1 VSVAKGYVELDVTTG
16 AIKKE
21 VLSFDSVE
29 SLRRLPSGHTILGGN
44 SNGGVTLQEL
54 DGQDAAVSGHKVT
67 FTNYSQFRLLRRTPQ
82 GTFLIGVANTLA
94 EVNWD
99 KQTIWSMDFTPAPGH
114 DPDYIYQGLRLPD
127 NTIAVTSGYA
137 VSLLIVDPRPRRH

>member
-1 VSVAKGYVELDVTTG
+1 VSVANGYVELDITTG

-21 VLSFDSVE
+21 VLTFDSVE

-54 DGQDAAVSGHKVT
+54 DSQDAPVPGNNMT
-67 FTNYSQFRLLRRTPQ
+67 FTSYSQFRLLRRTPQ

-94 EVNWD
+94 EVGWG
-99 KQTIWSMDFTPAPGH
+99 KKTIWIRTTSIKGCACRTTPSRSPQAMGP
-114 DPDYIYQGLRLPD
+114 RFCSS
-127 NTIAVTSGYA
+127 T
-137 VSLLIVDPRPRRH
+137 PRPRKC